1 MEHSDRGRRLLT
13 FRRHAG
19 FTLIEMVVAVAI
31 IATVGAIMIPVTYHR
46 FQVTRA
52 EALVS
57 EMENIQTGIQ
67 LFQRDVG
74 RYPYRIDY
82 LTTLFDPSPSGIRD
96 VCTAVISAANQAKYR
111 GPYLSK
117 PIQAIDPLNSP
128 ANDYA
133 KVASG
138 DSVLTLLAAGTLG
151 TGRYL
156 QITLKGPS
164 QAITMLMD
172 SVADGIVSS
181 TAGRLRYVTPT
192 TPEGNV
198 LTWVV
203 PIGPNDC

>member
-1 MEHSDRGRRLLT
+1 MEHSDHGRRLLRL
-13 FRRHAG
+13 RRGYG

-31 IATVGAIMIPVTYHR
+31 IAVVGAVMIPVTYHR
-46 FQVTRA
+46 LQVSRA

-96 VCTAVISAANQAKYR
+96 VCTAAISAANQAKYR

-117 PIQAIDPLNSP
+117 PLQAVDPLNGTP
-128 ANDYA
+128 NDYA
-133 KVASG
+133 RIASG
-138 DSVLTLLAAGTLG
+138 DSVYTILSAGALG

-156 QITLKGPS
+156 QITLRGPS
-164 QAITMLMD
+164 RAITILMD
-172 SVADGIVSS
+172 SVADGNVDAA
-181 TAGRLRYVTPT
+181 AGRLRYVTPT
-192 TPEGNV
+192 TAEVNV
-198 LTWVV
+198 LTWVF